1 MAAVFMT
8 YVYPDGSISRSA
20 GETVTV
26 GQVTYVKREYL
37 DGLLPSTGWYASR
50 EEADQAAIATLEKKI
65 AAMTATIDSL
75 RPLPAGNQAAAFIG
89 GGGSARGGREVTP
102 QPGAG

>member
-1 MAAVFMT
+1 MSTVYST

-26 GQVTYVKREYL
+26 GDMTYVKREFV

-50 EEADQAAIATLEKKI
+50 EESDLAAIATIEKKI
-65 AAMTATIDSL
+65 AAMRATIDSL
-75 RPLPAGNQAAAFIG
+75 RPLTAGNQAAADS
-89 GGGSARGGREVTP
+89 SAAVRAQAAVAT
-102 QPGAG
+102 